1 MKKLLGALAVSA
13 ALTGTTFASPFT
25 DVPSSH
31 WAYGA
36 INDVVASGIMKGY
49 RGGMFKGN
57 ETVNRYE
64 MAIIVSRLMK
74 KAGGK
79 GVGADVRRTMDRL
92 GEEFMDELDLIGA
105 RLTALENAFHEHVTE
120 GGDTGANGFAFSGET
135 RVRWENRTEDLA
147 AAVPAAKDD
156 RSRFQARTLLDVEKS
171 VDRADF
177 FVQLQHDT
185 TFGGNTNNLDLNQA
199 WVKLA
204 VTDNSSLKLGRQE
217 LVRGN
222 GSILGRYDHL
232 QNPNSVEGWVFDS
245 SYDDISYSVFSVRTA
260 DDNGAG
266 VDTDH
271 HGLDLNFTD
280 IFDGDLHV
288 HYYHSTGLNGA
299 VGDSLDT
306 YGFDWSRD
314 YEAWD
319 FYVQY
324 AAQAGDNNANVDYD
338 GTLWNLAVGYD
349 LDEDDK
355 LGLSWTSYSGN
366 EADSAAKN
374 EAWVNVAGDGHKF
387 LGFADVFAQS
397 NIEDIAFTWDRQ
409 VNARNSFHLAYHMF
423 SLENT
428 DGALPTLT
436 NALGA
441 SGLDAWAGFAT
452 GANAN
457 AGTEDDLGNELDLVW
472 KHQLS
477 NDVSLALGYA
487 AFDAGDY
494 FTANNANGVSPDV
507 TYSWINANVK
517 F

>member
-1 MKKLLGALAVSA
+1 MIS
-13 ALTGTTFASPFT
+13 
-25 DVPSSH
+25 
-31 WAYGA
+31 
-36 INDVVASGIMKGY
+36 
-49 RGGMFKGN
+49 
-57 ETVNRYE
+57 
-64 MAIIVSRLMK
+64 
-74 KAGGK
+74 
-79 GVGADVRRTMDRL
+79 
-92 GEEFMDELDLIGA
+92 
-105 RLTALENAFHEHVTE
+105 
-120 GGDTGANGFAFSGET
+120 
-135 RVRWENRTEDLA
+135 
-147 AAVPAAKDD
+147 
-156 RSRFQARTLLDVEKS
+156 RTLTITVLD
-171 VDRADF
+171 
-177 FVQLQHDT
+177 
-185 TFGGNTNNLDLNQA
+185 
-199 WVKLA
+199 
-204 VTDNSSLKLGRQE
+204 
-217 LVRGN
+217 
-222 GSILGRYDHL
+222 
-232 QNPNSVEGWVFDS
+232 
-245 SYDDISYSVFSVRTA
+245 
-260 DDNGAG
+260 
-266 VDTDH
+266 
-271 HGLDLNFTD
+271 
-280 IFDGDLHV
+280 
-288 HYYHSTGLNGA
+288 LNGA

-355 LGLSWTSYSGN
+355 LGLSWTSFSGN

-374 EAWVNVAGDGHKF
+374 EAWVNLAGDGHKF

-494 FTANNANGVSPDV
+494 FTANNAGANSPDV